1 MLLLLDYTKT
11 FIKDLVLPPAGLLL
25 LAVIGALLLRRR
37 PRLARVLLTLGLASL
52 WLLSI
57 PIVADPLARW
67 SQHYGPFDPSEAVP
81 VQAIVILGG
90 GGQRD
95 YAPEYRGPD
104 ADPYLL
110 ERLTYGAY
118 VARKIAVPVLVTGFR
133 IEATAMSAT
142 LQRDFGIEPRWVDRD
157 AYDTFDN
164 ARDSARLLHA
174 AGIVR
179 IVLVTSSA
187 HMLRAVHEFSAVGLV
202 VTPAPVGLMS
212 PSPEKITPM
221 SFIPD
226 PLSLLRSSNVVYEA
240 LGEYVRVVLAV
251 THLRRQHPLPP
262 AR

>member
-1 MLLLLDYTKT
+1 LPLLLDYTKT
-11 FIKDLVLPPAGLLL
+11 FIKSLVLPPAGLLL
-25 LAVIGALLLRRR
+25 LAVIGVLLLRRR
-37 PRLARVLLTLGLASL
+37 PRLGGVLLTLGLASL

-67 SQHYGPFDPSEAVP
+67 SERYGPLDPSKPVP
-81 VQAIVILGG
+81 AQAIVILGG

-104 ADPYLL
+104 AEPYLL

-118 VARKIAVPVLVTGFR
+118 LARKIPVPVLVTGFR

-142 LQRDFGIEPRWVDRD
+142 LQRDFGIEPRWVDSD

-174 AGIVR
+174 AGISR

-187 HMLRAVHEFSAVGLV
+187 HMWRAVHEFSAVGLAV
-202 VTPAPVGLMS
+202 IPAPVGLMS
-212 PSPEKITPM
+212 PAPANITPM
-221 SFIPD
+221 SFVPD
-226 PLSLLRSSNVVYEA
+226 ALSLARSSNVLYEA
-240 LGEYVRVVLAV
+240 LGDDVRIVLAV
-251 THLRRQHPLPP
+251 THLRRQHPLPQ